1 MSAIAAGDKVRP
13 RLISAEYPVNPVTTL
28 ALAPQPPHFGFV
40 LTAGGGNVL
49 VSGDNGLLVPPT
61 GTIKD
66 TSLQRIVAPDT
77 TVRDTWLNKIV
88 LPLGFSQE
96 YTAKV
101 VDIFAVD
108 TGGQTVV
115 KEHHIVC
122 RTLTSD
128 MYFDAAVVGNPLL
141 DPEILTDR

>member
-13 RLISAEYPVNPVTTL
+13 RLISTEYGASETP
-28 ALAPQPPHFGFV
+28 LAPQAPHFGVV
-40 LTAGGGNVL
+40 LTAGGGNVV
-49 VSGDNGLLVPPT
+49 VSGDNGTLVPPT
-61 GTIKD
+61 GTLKD
-66 TSLQRIVAPDT
+66 ASFQRIVAPDT
-77 TVRDTWLNKIV
+77 TVRDLWLNKIV
-88 LPLGFSQE
+88 LPLGYSQE

-108 TGGQTVV
+108 TGGQSVV

-122 RTLTSD
+122 RTLSSG
-128 MYFDAAVVGNPLL
+128 MYFDAVVVGNTVF